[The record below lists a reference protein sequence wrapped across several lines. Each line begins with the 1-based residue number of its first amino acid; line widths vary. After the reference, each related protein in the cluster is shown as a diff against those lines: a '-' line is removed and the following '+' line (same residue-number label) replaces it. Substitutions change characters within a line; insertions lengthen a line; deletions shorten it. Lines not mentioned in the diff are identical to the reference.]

1 MRRFTQSTLLAL
13 VVVVVAA
20 IAWNPARF
28 ASAESKHYGF
38 VDLETVLDNYNKNA
52 ELTERLNKEFQAA
65 ADAVRKEEQAI
76 QLLIEEL
83 EMLQPGGAKF
93 AEREREII
101 VRKRGVEFDRESVR
115 RQIDAKKAAGWR
127 ELYGDIVEAC
137 EKVAGT
143 EGLDAVFA
151 MSRQAPDGR
160 TDEEMMAQITLRQ
173 VIYAD
178 SSLDVTAKVLEVLNG

>member
-1 MRRFTQSTLLAL
+1 MCA
-13 VVVVVAA
+13 
-20 IAWNPARF
+20 PARF
-28 ASAESKHYGF
+28 ASAETKHYGF

-52 ELTERLNKEFQAA
+52 DLTESLNAEFQAA

-83 EMLQPGGAKF
+83 EMLQPGGAKY
-93 AEREREII
+93 AERQREI
-101 VRKRGVEFDRESVR
+101 VLRQRGVEYDRERIR
-115 RQIDAKKAAGWR
+115 RQIDAKKAAGWK
-127 ELYGDIVEAC
+127 ELYGDILEAC

-178 SSLDVTAKVLEVLNG
+178 PSLDVTQKVLGVLNR